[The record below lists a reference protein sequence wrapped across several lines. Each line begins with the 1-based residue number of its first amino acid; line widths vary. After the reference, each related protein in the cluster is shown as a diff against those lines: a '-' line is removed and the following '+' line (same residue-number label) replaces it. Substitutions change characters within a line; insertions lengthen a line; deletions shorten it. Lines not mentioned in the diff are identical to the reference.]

1 MDKQH
6 AGATKTERWNIQ
18 GNQRYNTG
26 HSKFKKS
33 VLDTNDVG
41 LVSKYRSKIE
51 EFRQLPPELKIS
63 LPNFFASEDQQI
75 GDSETIWILNPFV
88 YRTKGARLYHA
99 VPRGRIL
106 TFKQATA

>member
-1 MDKQH
+1 MQVLQKQKDGIYK
-6 AGATKTERWNIQ
+6 AINDITLVILNL
-18 GNQRYNTG
+18 
-26 HSKFKKS
+26 KKS

-75 GDSETIWILNPFV
+75 GDSETIWILNPI
-88 YRTKGARLYHA
+88 YL
-99 VPRGRIL
+99 
-106 TFKQATA
+106 